1 MTDDT
6 DIEAATDVLTGAAET
21 AEATLENPTVN
32 WDSKLGG
39 ACDKG
44 YWERRAKANR
54 LGLRALDALARER
67 QEDAEDEADACA
79 ALAEPGPSIPYE
91 QVRRELGLDDGERDK
106 FQSCLRLTPAQI
118 AAIDDGCYHQLDIF
132 RDAKGVRW
140 MLDGKD
146 VP

>member
-1 MTDDT
+1 MTDD
-6 DIEAATDVLTGAAET
+6 IKAARKD
-21 AEATLENPTVN
+21 LERAIKWGVIGSPPS
-32 WDSKLGG
+32 WDTM
-39 ACDKG
+39 
-44 YWERRAKANR
+44 R
-54 LGLRALDALARER
+54 LALLALDALVREQR
-67 QEDAEDEADACA
+67 EDAEDEADAAA